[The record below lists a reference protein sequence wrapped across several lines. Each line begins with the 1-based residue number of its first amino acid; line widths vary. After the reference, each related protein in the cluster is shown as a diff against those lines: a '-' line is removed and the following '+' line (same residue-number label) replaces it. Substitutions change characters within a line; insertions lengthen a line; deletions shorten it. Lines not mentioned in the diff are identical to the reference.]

1 MNRYSK
7 RIDSLQGFRML
18 LFLFI
23 FVSHTGMFA
32 GMKETAAFEHL
43 FGWGGG
49 NGNMRFLRAVRVYS
63 RHTW

>member
-43 FGWGGG
+43 FGWGG
-49 NGNMRFLRAVRVYS
+49 
-63 RHTW
+63 